1 MVDVAKREDRLLDTI
16 SDLLAE
22 KKRWKQ
28 TQESICNWLAIY
40 QEANLINPELAIHL
54 EEVLYEMDGR

>member
-28 TQESICNWLAIY
+28 TQASISSWLVIGTEGKLIESDF
-40 QEANLINPELAIHL
+40 AIHL
-54 EEVLYEMDGR
+54 EEVLYEMGGR